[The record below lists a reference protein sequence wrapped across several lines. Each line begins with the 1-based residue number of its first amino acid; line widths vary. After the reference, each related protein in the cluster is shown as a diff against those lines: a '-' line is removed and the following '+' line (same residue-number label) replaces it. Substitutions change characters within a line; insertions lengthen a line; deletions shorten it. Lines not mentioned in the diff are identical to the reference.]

1 MAIKQYCGRRQ
12 NEIIDMKK
20 KQKKGTL
27 NGIEELED
35 AKNDG
40 MKYCEIRTMNN
51 YTASLWTTR

>member
-35 AKNDG
+35 AKKDG
-40 MKYCEIRTMNN
+40 MKYCETCRVTEGHREREG
-51 YTASLWTTR
+51 YG